1 MFRFV
6 LLLFCWMWALASGGP
21 TSSIPVWMAASDCDP
36 DIDAPVIVY
45 PTQALSAQLSSCSP
59 EPLAVFFI
67 DISAH
72 DACDP
77 NPQIQI
83 TAQSPPG
90 ASIYWQHPYASTYLI
105 WASAGTHEIT
115 ITASDASGNTAQ
127 ENMTLEVSLAEAIE
141 PSLACNDTIVIPLD
155 ANCQRLV
162 TADMVLEGEMGCLSD
177 VSFAIEIEDES
188 PANGAQLDGCGI
200 FPYSISEITPLP
212 IPGFTSLF
220 TPSAWRL
227 HADLFGH
234 VTFNPAT
241 DSLSFYGGQSSA
253 GFAAAVIPITQAG
266 QITFDRSLSGFSAG
280 VLFSGSLYE
289 TNGSVVD
296 FFAAS
301 ANTTASESWSVLP
314 GQVIVFSLFNPGLP
328 GFDPSAVI
336 KNWQFTY
343 TDWALSDFEP
353 CWGYIDAQDLI
364 PPSLQCPP
372 TADEV
377 QIYEQVQVLQGN
389 LDSSDPQIN
398 TAIYSCLIENFNA
411 NGLRYYELIELNIST
426 SDYYTFALVSDFSS
440 GDGDMA
446 LFQGVFDPENP
457 CSNILAQAD
466 VPQAGNPFPGGLSD
480 PFVRITLPLQA
491 GNTYWLLTTS
501 DEPGATGDYQYIVFS
516 DDNGQLAGVSQTAL
530 PITYPLFCGDVA
542 LIQSH
547 PDSLSWTGEPIYA
560 DNCSAVDLNV
570 LNVFENAPD
579 CGVPY
584 ILRFFIAYDAKGNST
599 TCNQRINFRQP
610 TISDVSLPPATVPIE
625 CDEVFPTDPFGNPAP
640 EFTGYPFIVTAS
652 GIVDL
657 NDSYCSIGATY
668 EDGPLIDVC
677 PLSYKFIRTWNIIDW
692 CNPGQSINYFQIIKI
707 GDFTSPQVS
716 CPLVDLNGDGFPDP
730 LVYPTSPFS
739 CTASFS
745 APLPVVSDN
754 CSLWEVYT
762 ELVTDEVEIIYNNEG
777 LPIDT
782 VTQTVVLAT
791 IAADAPNRMVSGI
804 PAGCHRFR
812 FIVTDE
818 CGNSSIKECDFC
830 AKDMVNPSAV
840 CVDQLNASLGG
851 NGTLRIF
858 AEQLN
863 EGSFDNCGIE
873 RFEIRREIF
882 RDGNCNSVPTYYS
895 PWGEYVDFSC
905 CDVGDLITLELKVI
919 DSAGNEDICWMDFLV
934 EDKVKPMCTPP
945 HEVTVNCNELPYD
958 FDPYDTSELAGLFGT
973 PMVND
978 NCHATWE
985 ELTPIVNLHDCGF
998 GTFIRIFRAVDDSGN
1013 FSEGTCQQLISI
1025 EEVHNYE
1032 IYFPADGGANC
1043 GYPNVDTIGINE
1055 LACDL
1060 LAISVEDD
1068 FFSASGDECFKIFRT
1083 YRVINW
1089 CEYDG
1094 EASPMLVREDEDCDG
1109 QVGDEAVWVLRRP
1122 DHTYIDRDND
1132 ETNNNPPAGT
1142 KPGNCDGTTNPDG
1155 YWRQT
1160 TSNGYWQ
1167 YTQRLKV
1174 YDTIAPIIQFLSPLA
1189 FCTVDNVDCSAE
1201 VELIFLTVDNCTPDD
1216 LTIEVFYDE
1225 YSDGIV
1231 DSMITAIF
1239 GTYPKWK
1246 ILQEFP
1252 LGMHTLE
1259 IVVTD
1264 GCGNTSAATIPFE
1277 IVDCLSPAPVCIN
1290 GLVTELM
1297 PLPPN
1302 TDADGDGDLDGGAI
1316 TIFAEQF
1323 IASSNTDCVE
1333 PITYSINKI
1342 GEMPDRDQNGIV
1354 LTCDDVGVVIVEIYA
1369 WDSANNPYAVQ
1380 PDGTIGGPN
1389 YDYCETFLLLQNNL
1403 ANCNPDQGEGLIAGF
1418 VEREN
1423 GHATPNI
1430 DVQLSGS
1437 ANESITTNQDGFYA
1451 FNTLSINYDYTVTP
1465 YRDGDDRNGVST
1477 FDIVLINQHILG
1489 ITPFSSPYKLI
1500 AADVN
1505 NSGNVS
1511 TIDIIEIRKLILS
1524 IDVEFSDN
1532 TSWRFV
1538 PKSYQFPNPSNPW
1551 LQDFPE
1557 FFSANDLNGQILDVD
1572 FVAIKIGDVDLSA
1585 TTDDLQSI
1593 TDRNSLSLDLG
1604 IEDVSMTP
1612 GKTVQLPIL
1621 LEQAALGCQ
1630 FSLRW
1635 DSKAMEIL
1643 DVADGLCSDAH
1654 FQLFDESLHVSWNGA
1669 KMAEA
1674 GSELLTLQVK
1684 ALRSGHLSDYLSL
1697 NENAIPGEAYSAA
1710 LDKYSMQ
1717 IAFRHA
1723 NTFTVGQNYPNPF
1736 SATTAIPFYLP
1747 EAGWLQVQIFDPQG
1761 NNVFSLSDWYPKG
1774 THQFILNETDLPGPG
1789 LYFYAF
1795 TFGNQQ
1801 VMKKLLKL

>member
-21 TSSIPVWMAASDCDP
+21 TSSIPVWMASSACDP
-36 DIDAPVIVY
+36 DVDAPVIIY
-45 PTQALSAQLSSCSP
+45 PAQPLSAQISSCSP

-72 DACDP
+72 DECDP
-77 NPQIQI
+77 NPAIQLSI
-83 TAQSPPG
+83 QSSPG
-90 ASIYWQHPYASTYLI
+90 SIAYWQNPYASTYLI
-105 WASAGTHEIT
+105 WASPGTHELSL
-115 ITASDASGNTAQ
+115 TASDASGNTAE
-127 ENMTLEVSLAEAIE
+127 ENISLEVSLHNTPATN
-141 PSLACNDTIVIPLD
+141 LACNDTIILPLD
-155 ANCQRLV
+155 ANCERLV
-162 TADMVLEGEMGCLSD
+162 TADMVLEGEMGCLNEA
-177 VSFAIEIEDES
+177 SFSIAIEDDL
-188 PANGAQLDGCGI
+188 PGNGAQLDGCGI

-212 IPGFTSLF
+212 VAGFNHLF
-220 TPSAWRL
+220 SPSEWRL
-227 HADLFGH
+227 HADLAADVAFS
-234 VTFNPAT
+234 TSA
-241 DSLSFYGGQSSA
+241 DSLLFRGGQSGA
-253 GFAAAVIPITQAG
+253 GFATAVIPIAQAG
-266 QITFDRSLSGFSAG
+266 TINFDWSLSAFSAG

-289 TNGSVVD
+289 SNGNVTD
-296 FFAAS
+296 FFALS
-301 ANTTASESWSVLP
+301 ANTSGIETWTVSP

-328 GFDPSAVI
+328 GLNPQAI
-336 KNWQFTY
+336 IENWQFTY
-343 TDWALSDFEP
+343 TDWAQSGFEP
-353 CWGYIDAQDLI
+353 CWGYIDAQDI
-364 PPSLQCPP
+364 TPPALQCPP
-372 TADEV
+372 TAGEA
-377 QIYEQVQVLQGN
+377 QIYEQVQILQGS
-389 LDSSDPQIN
+389 LDSSDSQIN
-398 TAIYSCLIENFNA
+398 SALYSCLIENFNA
-411 NGLRYYELIELNIST
+411 NGLRYYELIELNIQT
-426 SDYYTFALVSDFSS
+426 TDYYTFALLSDFSS

-446 LFQGVFDPENP
+446 LFQGSFDPDNP

-466 VPQAGNPFPGGLSD
+466 VPQAGNPFPGGLGD
-480 PFVRITLPLQA
+480 PFVRLTLPLQA
-491 GNTYWLLTTS
+491 GHTYWLLTTT
-501 DEPGATGDYQYIVFS
+501 DDPGASGDYQYIVFS
-516 DDNGQLAGVSQTAL
+516 DGNGQLSGLNQTLLPVS
-530 PITYPLFCGDVA
+530 YPLYCGDIA
-542 LIQSH
+542 LIQNN
-547 PDSLSWTGEPIYA
+547 PDSLSWTGEPVYS
-560 DNCSAVDLNV
+560 DNCSDVDLQV

-579 CGVPY
+579 CGTPY
-584 ILRFFIAYDAKGNST
+584 ILRFFIAYDIKGNSS
-599 TCNQRINFRQP
+599 TCNQHINFRQP

-625 CDEVFPTDPFGNPAP
+625 CDEVFPTDSFGNPAP

-668 EDGPLIDVC
+668 EDGPLIDIC
-677 PLSYKFIRTWNIIDW
+677 PLSYKFVRTWNIIDW
-692 CNPGQSINYFQIIKI
+692 CNPGQAVSYPQIIKM

-745 APLPVVSDN
+745 APLPVVNDN

-762 ELVTDEVEIIYNNEG
+762 ELITDEEQIIYTNEG

-782 VTQTVVLAT
+782 ILQTVVLAT

-804 PAGCHRFR
+804 PEGCHRLR

-818 CGNSSIKECDFC
+818 CGNTSVKECEFC
-830 AKDMVNPSAV
+830 VKDMVNPSAV

-851 NGTLRIF
+851 NGTLRIY

-863 EGSFDNCGIE
+863 EGSFDNCEIE
-873 RFEIRREIF
+873 RFEIRREMV
-882 RDGNCNSVPTYYS
+882 RDTNCNSVPTYYS
-895 PWGEYVDFSC
+895 PWGEYVEFSC
-905 CDVGDLITLELKVI
+905 CDVGDIITLELKVI
-919 DSAGNEDICWMDFLV
+919 DSAGNEGICWMDFLV
-934 EDKVKPMCTPP
+934 EDKVKPMCMPP
-945 HEVTVNCNELPYD
+945 HDVSVNCNELPDD
-958 FDPYDTSELAGLFGT
+958 FDPYDTASLADLFGT
-973 PMVND
+973 PMASD
-978 NCHATWE
+978 NCQATWE

-998 GTFIRIFRAVDDSGN
+998 GTFIRLFRAVDGFGN
-1013 FSEGTCQQLISI
+1013 FSEGTCQQLITI

-1043 GYPNVDTIGINE
+1043 GYPNADTIAINE

-1060 LAISVEDD
+1060 LAISVNDD

-1094 EASPMLVREDEDCDG
+1094 EASPVLVREDEDCDG
-1109 QVGDEAVWVLRRP
+1109 EVGDEAVWVLRRP
-1122 DHTYIDRDND
+1122 DHSYIDRDND

-1142 KPGNCDGTTNPDG
+1142 KPTICDGSTNPDG

-1174 YDTIAPIIQFLSPLA
+1174 YDTIPPIIQFLSPLA

-1246 ILQEFP
+1246 IIQEFP

-1277 IVDCLSPAPVCIN
+1277 IVDCLSPSPVCIN

-1316 TIFAEQF
+1316 TIFADQF
-1323 IASSNTDCVE
+1323 IASSTSDCVE

-1342 GEMPDRDQNGIV
+1342 GEMPDRDQQGIV
-1354 LTCDDVGVVIVEIYA
+1354 LTCDDVGVVVIEVYA

-1403 ANCNPDQGEGLIAGF
+1403 ANCNSDQGEGLIAGL
-1418 VEREN
+1418 VQREN
-1423 GHATPNI
+1423 DQATPNI
-1430 DVQLSGS
+1430 EVQLSGS
-1437 ANESITTNQDGFYA
+1437 TNESISTNQDGFYA
-1451 FNTLSINYDYTVTP
+1451 FNTLSVNYDYTVTP
-1465 YRDGDDRNGVST
+1465 HRDGDDRNGVST

-1489 ITPFSSPYKLI
+1489 ITPFTSPYKLI

-1524 IDVEFSDN
+1524 IELELTDN

-1538 PKSYQFPNPSNPW
+1538 PKSYQFPNPANPW
-1551 LQDFPE
+1551 LEDFPE
-1557 FFSANDLNGQILDVD
+1557 FYSANDLAGQILDVD

-1585 TTDDLQSI
+1585 STDAFQNI
-1593 TDRNSLSLDLG
+1593 TDRNTLFAYLEM
-1604 IEDVSMTP
+1604 EDIALEK
-1612 GKTVQLPIL
+1612 GKFYTIPVVVKQPI
-1621 LEQAALGCQ
+1621 LGCQ
-1630 FSLRW
+1630 FSLHW
-1635 DSKAMEIL
+1635 DSQAIELSDIKE
-1643 DVADGLCSDAH
+1643 GLCAEAH
-1654 FQLFDESLHVSWNGA
+1654 FQSSGEGLDVSWNGSNSA
-1669 KMAEA
+1669 DG
-1674 GSELLTLQVK
+1674 GSELLTLEIQ
-1684 ALRSGHLSDYLSL
+1684 ALRFGLLSDFIRLDDH
-1697 NENAIPGEAYSAA
+1697 AIQGEAYSAT
-1710 LDKYSMQ
+1710 LDKYA
-1717 IAFRHA
+1717 IELAFHA
-1723 NTFTVGQNYPNPF
+1723 NTFTVGQNYPNPVAA
-1736 SATTAIPFYLP
+1736 ATSIPFYLP
-1747 EAGWLQVQIFDPQG
+1747 RAGWVDIHLYDVQG
-1761 NNVFSLSDWYPKG
+1761 NAVLSHSGWYEQG
-1774 THQFILNETDLPGPG
+1774 SSQWLINGSDLPHPG
-1789 LYFYAF
+1789 IYFYAF
-1795 TFGNQQ
+1795 SYGNQQ
-1801 VMKKLLKL
+1801 VIKKLVKL